1 MTEGVSDYGYQYQM
15 PRSEKPVRK
24 ALERF
29 SLAEFGREVVT
40 GFVMGG
46 LSRAAFIS
54 GLDDYSLLILD
65 D

>member
-1 MTEGVSDYGYQYQM
+1 M

-29 SLAEFGREVVT
+29 SLAEFGREIVT